1 MNNKTKKRR
10 SPQLPSLQFSPTA
23 WAKLLFLREYGD
35 TEVGGFGI
43 SAADDLLLIEDIQL
57 VRQTCSWAHVAFED
71 DAVAEFFDEQVDAGR
86 KPEQFARVW
95 IHTHPGDCPQPS
107 GVDEETFERVFG
119 NAEWAVMF
127 ILARGGDCYARLRFN
142 SGPGGE
148 TELPIELDYGREFNG
163 SDFDA
168 WEIEYLQSVDV
179 EEPAAVA
186 RSRAATDKPVRRRN
200 ADDRDQSHE
209 LACSVDWEDEW
220 LSEFSFAHRSEE
232 ECDDN
237 F

>member
-1 MNNKTKKRR
+1 MR
-10 SPQLPSLQFSPTA
+10 FSPTA
-23 WAKLLFLREYGD
+23 WAKLLFLRDYGD

-71 DAVAEFFDEQVDAGR
+71 DAVAELFDEQVDAGR

-119 NAEWAVMF
+119 NADWAVMF

-148 TELPIELDYGREFNG
+148 TELSVELDYGREFNG
-163 SDFDA
+163 SDFDS

-179 EEPAAVA
+179 EVVQKIAKRPAVTNK
-186 RSRAATDKPVRRRN
+186 SSGDV
-200 ADDRDQSHE
+200 RDQPQE

-220 LSEFSFAHRSEE
+220 MSEFSFAHRSEE
-232 ECDDN
+232 ECDDI

>member
-1 MNNKTKKRR
+1 LR
-10 SPQLPSLQFSPTA
+10 FSPTA
-23 WAKLLFLREYGD
+23 WAKLLFLRDYGD

-43 SAADDLLLIEDIQL
+43 SAPDDLLLIDDIQL

-71 DAVAEFFDEQVDAGR
+71 DAVAEFFDEQVVAGR

-119 NAEWAVMF
+119 TADWAVMF

-148 TELPIELDYGREFNG
+148 SDLPVQVDYSRDFHG

-168 WEIEYLQSVDV
+168 WEIEYMQDV
-179 EEPAAVA
+179 QVETPAVTTKGC
-186 RSRAATDKPVRRRN
+186 SSKSKPLPRPVVG
-200 ADDRDQSHE
+200 DIDQPSE
-209 LACSVDWEDEW
+209 LACSVDWEDE
-220 LSEFSFAHRSEE
+220 LMSEFSFATRSEE
-232 ECDDN
+232 EFDDIY
-237 F
+237 